1 MSIETKNK
9 TLCLIVLILQV
20 VITRLGFFKTRA
32 KTSFEAI
39 QLVVKLHQILEPKK
53 TLTKRV
59 RRIQQN
65 NQKRSSHMT
74 SNPLP

>member
-20 VITRLGFFKTRA
+20 VITQLGFFKTRA

-74 SNPLP
+74 SNSLP